1 MLQKEK
7 EQELLSRLSGE
18 HKIWNRQSLWFYYS
32 PFLISSFLSEF
43 SKVIEPKNILDPTAW
58 LWSSLRI
65 ISDSLNNKT
74 NITAIEINQQ
84 NLEIAKE
91 RSTNFPINYILWDSL
106 EILSKIEEK
115 FDFIT
120 WDLPWWIKV
129 DKRYYNLNLEL
140 DTIILLMS
148 LDKLK
153 DWWFAI
159 FTNPDK
165 FFLSEY
171 DKIKDIIKEKWI
183 SLVWSIKLPACTY
196 YPQTWIQANIIIFQ
210 KINKIDKVFLWE
222 LTENNLSKLIKNFFE
237 KNWSSDLIGKFINE
251 NENEKFLR
259 DRKKSYEKIDKL
271 LTQKKIEVM
280 DKCIISTNVNFED
293 ENAVFV
299 TTFGFPKIKLKFNN
313 DEIEKIKEKKSKY
326 FQIIL
331 PKKYDPNIFKNFYN
345 SSFWKLYFGRLVT
358 WIMSNLNLLTIKEAE
373 LYYPTKIYLEKIQK
387 TFEKMESIKNI
398 MSDVDDTLKV
408 DFFSIDQVYETI
420 SKINIMSDIDYTIEG
435 FPTLIAKQYK
445 ELINSKEEGEYQN
458 ALEIINNIFITTGV
472 FCISVMLWWLSWSVD
487 FMSEISDDLTGS
499 VRDFTKLGLGDI
511 YCLYWNIAKK
521 IKTKSDDDDGGKDFL
536 KSLFSLDDIAILNK
550 LTNKEIYILIDEFS
564 KLRNKYIW
572 HKGKLDET
580 IYKEI
585 LIEAEALLN
594 KFILKLS
601 CLKEIKVILWSN
613 KINRI
618 DEYEYEVV
626 VTIFNWYSPY
636 SERLI
641 LLEAP
646 IWGKLY
652 FTIWLNKKI
661 ISLPELIRYDT
672 STENQAKISYIYN
685 RVDKW
690 NIEYVTYEIAE
701 KERKKYYIS
710 DIKNPILQKLLSKP
724 D

>member
-1 MLQKEK
+1 
-7 EQELLSRLSGE
+7 
-18 HKIWNRQSLWFYYS
+18 
-32 PFLISSFLSEF
+32 
-43 SKVIEPKNILDPTAW
+43 
-58 LWSSLRI
+58 
-65 ISDSLNNKT
+65 
-74 NITAIEINQQ
+74 
-84 NLEIAKE
+84 
-91 RSTNFPINYILWDSL
+91 
-106 EILSKIEEK
+106 
-115 FDFIT
+115 
-120 WDLPWWIKV
+120 
-129 DKRYYNLNLEL
+129 
-140 DTIILLMS
+140 
-148 LDKLK
+148 
-153 DWWFAI
+153 
-159 FTNPDK
+159 
-165 FFLSEY
+165 
-171 DKIKDIIKEKWI
+171 
-183 SLVWSIKLPACTY
+183 
-196 YPQTWIQANIIIFQ
+196 
-210 KINKIDKVFLWE
+210 
-222 LTENNLSKLIKNFFE
+222 
-237 KNWSSDLIGKFINE
+237 
-251 NENEKFLR
+251 
-259 DRKKSYEKIDKL
+259 
-271 LTQKKIEVM
+271 
-280 DKCIISTNVNFED
+280 
-293 ENAVFV
+293 
-299 TTFGFPKIKLKFNN
+299 
-313 DEIEKIKEKKSKY
+313 
-326 FQIIL
+326 
-331 PKKYDPNIFKNFYN
+331 
-345 SSFWKLYFGRLVT
+345 
-358 WIMSNLNLLTIKEAE
+358 MSNLNLLTIKEAE